1 MKHSVLDMNACHVVA
16 DNFCKTQI
24 VQGDT
29 LLSLKSTVCL
39 VLKADGTLRVALK
52 DAKR

>member
-1 MKHSVLDMNACHVVA
+1 MKLSVLEMYACYVVLH
-16 DNFCKTQI
+16 NFCKTQI

-39 VLKADGTLRVALK
+39 VLKADGTLRVAL
-52 DAKR
+52 